1 MGTVVFPDATLK
13 VYLTASAAQ
22 RAERRHKQLISKGI
36 STTLDGLRADLE
48 ARDLR
53 DSSRSVAPLKPAPDA
68 RLLDNS
74 LLSVE
79 QSVEQVL
86 AWWQEVQPFGSS

>member
-1 MGTVVFPDATLK
+1 
-13 VYLTASAAQ
+13 
-22 RAERRHKQLISKGI
+22 
-36 STTLDGLRADLE
+36 LE

-74 LLSVE
+74 HQSVE
-79 QSVEQVL
+79 QSVDQVL
-86 AWWQEVQPFGSS
+86 HWWREAQPFGSS